1 MKFLHLADLHL
12 GKRVN
17 GFSMLEDQAHIL
29 RQILAILDDERLDG
43 VLIAGDVYDKS
54 VPSVEAV
61 ELLDGFLTELRARG
75 VPVLLISG
83 NHDSPER
90 LAFGGRVMDS
100 CGIHISPVYDGAL
113 APVTLHDEFGPVHVW
128 LLPFVKPA
136 HVRRWFPDADIE
148 SYTDAV
154 AEAVAHMDI
163 DTAARNV
170 LVTHQ
175 FVTGGA
181 RSGSEELSVGGTDN
195 VDSGV
200 FAPFD
205 YVALGHLHGAQNI
218 GRETIRYAGS
228 PLKYSFSEARQH
240 KSVTVVTLG
249 EKGDVQVRTVAL
261 TPLREL
267 REIRGSYDELT
278 ARSFYEHTTYRSDY
292 LHLILTDEQDVFDA
306 MSRLRTIYPYLMTLD
321 YDNARTRAAG
331 GMSVPAETERRTPLE
346 LFEALYQRQNHRPM
360 SEVQRAYIAQLME
373 QIMEQIMEVQG

>member
-29 RQILAILDDERLDG
+29 RQILAILDDEQPDG

-113 APVTLHDEFGPVHVW
+113 APVTLQDAFGPVHVW

-148 SYTDAV
+148 SYTDAM

-175 FVTGGA
+175 FVTGGT

-205 YVALGHLHGAQNI
+205 YVALGHLHGAQHI

-331 GMSVPAETERRTPLE
+331 GISVPAETERRTPLE

-360 SEVQRAYIAQLME
+360 SEVQREYIAQLME
-373 QIMEQIMEVQG
+373 QIMEVQG

>member
-29 RQILAILDDERLDG
+29 RQIFAILDGEQPDG

-61 ELLDGFLTELRARG
+61 ELLDGFLTELRTRG

-175 FVTGGA
+175 FVTGGT

-205 YVALGHLHGAQNI
+205 YVALGHLHGAQHI
-218 GRETIRYAGS
+218 GSETIRYAGS

-373 QIMEQIMEVQG
+373 QIMEVQG

>member
-29 RQILAILDDERLDG
+29 RQILAILDDEQPDG

-61 ELLDGFLTELRARG
+61 GLLDGFLTELRARG

-113 APVTLHDEFGPVHVW
+113 APVTLQDAFGPVHVW

-148 SYTDAV
+148 SYTDAM

-205 YVALGHLHGAQNI
+205 YVALGHLHGAQHI

-249 EKGDVQVRTVAL
+249 EKGDVQVRTAAL

-278 ARSFYEHTTYRSDY
+278 ARSFYEHATYRSDY

-346 LFEALYQRQNHRPM
+346 LFEALYTRQNHQPM

-373 QIMEQIMEVQG
+373 QIMEVQG

>member
-29 RQILAILDDERLDG
+29 RQILAILDDEQPDG

-113 APVTLHDEFGPVHVW
+113 APVTLQDAFGSVHVW

-154 AEAVAHMDI
+154 AKAVAHMDI

-195 VDSGV
+195 VDSSV

-205 YVALGHLHGAQNI
+205 YVALGHLHGAQHI

-249 EKGDVQVRTVAL
+249 KKGDVQVRTVAL

-346 LFEALYQRQNHRPM
+346 LFEALYKRQNHQPM

-373 QIMEQIMEVQG
+373 QIMEVQG

>member
-29 RQILAILDDERLDG
+29 RQILAILDDEQPDG

-61 ELLDGFLTELRARG
+61 GLLDGFLTELRARG

-100 CGIHISPVYDGAL
+100 CGIHISPVYNGAL

-175 FVTGGA
+175 FVTGGT

-205 YVALGHLHGAQNI
+205 YVALGHLHGAQHI

-249 EKGDVQVRTVAL
+249 EKGDVQVRTAAL

-346 LFEALYQRQNHRPM
+346 LFEALYTRQNHQPM

-373 QIMEQIMEVQG
+373 QIMEVQG

>member
-29 RQILAILDDERLDG
+29 RQILAILDDEQPDG

-61 ELLDGFLTELRARG
+61 GLLDGFLTELRARG
-75 VPVLLISG
+75 VPVLLTSG

-175 FVTGGA
+175 FVTGGT

-205 YVALGHLHGAQNI
+205 YVALGHLHGAQHI
-218 GRETIRYAGS
+218 GRETVRYAGS

-346 LFEALYQRQNHRPM
+346 LFEALYTRQNHRPM

-373 QIMEQIMEVQG
+373 QIMEVQG

>member
-331 GMSVPAETERRTPLE
+331 GMSVPAETERRAPLE

-373 QIMEQIMEVQG
+373 QIMEVQG

>member
-29 RQILAILDDERLDG
+29 RQILAILDDEQPDG

-113 APVTLHDEFGPVHVW
+113 APVTLQDAFGPVHVW

-148 SYTDAV
+148 SYTDAM

-175 FVTGGA
+175 FVTGGT

-205 YVALGHLHGAQNI
+205 YVALGHLHGAQHI

-331 GMSVPAETERRTPLE
+331 GMFVPAGMERRTPLE

-373 QIMEQIMEVQG
+373 QIMEVQG

>member
-29 RQILAILDDERLDG
+29 RQILAILDDEQPDG

-61 ELLDGFLTELRARG
+61 GLLDGFLTELRARG

-148 SYTDAV
+148 SYTDAM

-175 FVTGGA
+175 FVTGGT

-205 YVALGHLHGAQNI
+205 YVALGHLHGAQHI

-360 SEVQRAYIAQLME
+360 SEVQRAYIVQL
-373 QIMEQIMEVQG
+373 MEQIMEVQG

>member
-29 RQILAILDDERLDG
+29 RQILAILDDEQPDG

-61 ELLDGFLTELRARG
+61 GLLDGFLTELRARG

-113 APVTLHDEFGPVHVW
+113 APVTLHDAFGPVHVW

-163 DTAARNV
+163 DAAARNV

-175 FVTGGA
+175 FVTGGT

-205 YVALGHLHGAQNI
+205 YVALGHLHGAQHI
-218 GRETIRYAGS
+218 GRETIRYSGS

-331 GMSVPAETERRTPLE
+331 GMSVPAETERRTPPE
-346 LFEALYQRQNHRPM
+346 LFEALYQRQNHQPM

-373 QIMEQIMEVQG
+373 QIMEVQG

>member
-29 RQILAILDDERLDG
+29 RQILAILDDEQPDG

-113 APVTLHDEFGPVHVW
+113 APVTLQDAFGPVHVW

-136 HVRRWFPDADIE
+136 HVRHWFPDADIE
-148 SYTDAV
+148 SYTDAM

-175 FVTGGA
+175 FVTGGTC
-181 RSGSEELSVGGTDN
+181 SGSEELSVGGTDN

-205 YVALGHLHGAQNI
+205 YVALGHLHGAQHI

-267 REIRGSYDELT
+267 REIRGSYNELT

-331 GMSVPAETERRTPLE
+331 GMSVPAETERRTPPE

-373 QIMEQIMEVQG
+373 QIMEVQG

>member
-29 RQILAILDDERLDG
+29 RQILAILDDERPDG

-61 ELLDGFLTELRARG
+61 ELLDGFLTELRTRG

-113 APVTLHDEFGPVHVW
+113 APVTLHDTFGPVHVW

-205 YVALGHLHGAQNI
+205 YVALGHLHGAQHI

-346 LFEALYQRQNHRPM
+346 LFEALYQRQNHQPM

-373 QIMEQIMEVQG
+373 QIMEVQG

>member
-29 RQILAILDDERLDG
+29 RQILAILDDEQPDG

-113 APVTLHDEFGPVHVW
+113 APVTLQDAFGPVHVW

-205 YVALGHLHGAQNI
+205 YVALGHLHGAQHI

-346 LFEALYQRQNHRPM
+346 LFEALYQRQNHQPM
-360 SEVQRAYIAQLME
+360 SEVQREYIAQLME
-373 QIMEQIMEVQG
+373 QIMEVQG

>member
-29 RQILAILDDERLDG
+29 RQILAILDDEQPDG

-113 APVTLHDEFGPVHVW
+113 APVTLHDAFGPVHVW

-195 VDSGV
+195 VDSSV

-205 YVALGHLHGAQNI
+205 YVALGHLHGAQQI

-249 EKGDVQVRTVAL
+249 EKGDVQVRTAAL

-373 QIMEQIMEVQG
+373 QIMEVQG

>member
-29 RQILAILDDERLDG
+29 RQILAILDDEQPDG

-61 ELLDGFLTELRARG
+61 GLLDGFLTELRARG

-113 APVTLHDEFGPVHVW
+113 APVTLQDAFGPVHVW

-148 SYTDAV
+148 SYTDAM

-163 DTAARNV
+163 NTAARNV

-205 YVALGHLHGAQNI
+205 YVALGHLHGAQHI

-331 GMSVPAETERRTPLE
+331 GMFVPAETERRTPLE
-346 LFEALYQRQNHRPM
+346 LFEALYRRQNHQPM
-360 SEVQRAYIAQLME
+360 SEVQREYIAQLME
-373 QIMEQIMEVQG
+373 QIMEVQG

>member
-1 MKFLHLADLHL
+1 MKFLHLSDLHL

-29 RQILAILDDERLDG
+29 RQILAILDDERPDG

-61 ELLDGFLTELRARG
+61 ELLDGFLTELCARG

-113 APVTLHDEFGPVHVW
+113 APVTLQDAFGPVHVW

-205 YVALGHLHGAQNI
+205 YVALGHLHGAQHI

-346 LFEALYQRQNHRPM
+346 LFEALYTRQNHQPM

-373 QIMEQIMEVQG
+373 QIMEVQG

>member
-29 RQILAILDDERLDG
+29 RQILAILDDEQPDG

-113 APVTLHDEFGPVHVW
+113 APVTLHDAFGPVHVW

-148 SYTDAV
+148 SYTDAM

-175 FVTGGA
+175 FVTGGT

-205 YVALGHLHGAQNI
+205 YVALGHLHGAQHI

-346 LFEALYQRQNHRPM
+346 LFEALYQRQNHQPM
-360 SEVQRAYIAQLME
+360 SEVQRAYIAQ
-373 QIMEQIMEVQG
+373 IMEQIMEVQG

>member
-29 RQILAILDDERLDG
+29 RQILAILDDEQPDG

-61 ELLDGFLTELRARG
+61 GLLDGFLTELRARG

-113 APVTLHDEFGPVHVW
+113 APVTLHDAFGPVHVW

-148 SYTDAV
+148 SYTDAM

-175 FVTGGA
+175 FVTGGT

-205 YVALGHLHGAQNI
+205 YVALGHLHGAQHI

-306 MSRLRTIYPYLMTLD
+306 ISRLRTIYPYLMTLD

-346 LFEALYQRQNHRPM
+346 LFEALYQRQNHQPM
-360 SEVQRAYIAQLME
+360 SEVQREYIAQLME
-373 QIMEQIMEVQG
+373 QIMEVQG

>member
-29 RQILAILDDERLDG
+29 RQILAILDDEQPDG

-113 APVTLHDEFGPVHVW
+113 APVTLHDTFGPVHVW

-175 FVTGGA
+175 FVTGGT

-205 YVALGHLHGAQNI
+205 YVALGHLHGAQHI

-292 LHLILTDEQDVFDA
+292 LHLILTDKQDVFDA

-346 LFEALYQRQNHRPM
+346 LFEALYQRQNHQPM

-373 QIMEQIMEVQG
+373 QIMEVQG

>member
-29 RQILAILDDERLDG
+29 RQILAILDDEQPDG

-61 ELLDGFLTELRARG
+61 GLLDSFLTELRARG

-113 APVTLHDEFGPVHVW
+113 APVTLYDEFGPVHVW

-163 DTAARNV
+163 DAAARNV

-175 FVTGGA
+175 FVTGGT

-205 YVALGHLHGAQNI
+205 YVALGHLHGAQHI
-218 GRETIRYAGS
+218 GRETIRYSGS

-346 LFEALYQRQNHRPM
+346 LFEALYTRQNHQPM

-373 QIMEQIMEVQG
+373 QIMEVQG

>member
-29 RQILAILDDERLDG
+29 RQILAILDDEQPDG

-148 SYTDAV
+148 SYTDAM

-175 FVTGGA
+175 FVTGGT

-205 YVALGHLHGAQNI
+205 YVALGHLHGAQHI

-331 GMSVPAETERRTPLE
+331 GMSVPAGMERRTPLE
-346 LFEALYQRQNHRPM
+346 LFEALYQRQNHQPM
-360 SEVQRAYIAQLME
+360 SEVQREYIAQLME
-373 QIMEQIMEVQG
+373 QIMEVQG

>member
-29 RQILAILDDERLDG
+29 RQILAILDDEQPDG

-61 ELLDGFLTELRARG
+61 GLLDGFLTELRARG

-113 APVTLHDEFGPVHVW
+113 APVTLQDAFGPVHVW

-148 SYTDAV
+148 SYTDAM

-175 FVTGGA
+175 FVTGGT

-205 YVALGHLHGAQNI
+205 YVALGHLHGAQHI

-331 GMSVPAETERRTPLE
+331 GMSVPAGMERRTPLE
-346 LFEALYQRQNHRPM
+346 LFEALYQRQNHQPM
-360 SEVQRAYIAQLME
+360 SEVQREYIAQLME
-373 QIMEQIMEVQG
+373 QIMEVQG

>member
-29 RQILAILDDERLDG
+29 RQILAILDDEQPDG

-61 ELLDGFLTELRARG
+61 ELLDGFLTELRTRG

-175 FVTGGA
+175 FVTGGT

-205 YVALGHLHGAQNI
+205 YVALGHLHGAQHI

-292 LHLILTDEQDVFDA
+292 LHLILTDEQDVFNA

-346 LFEALYQRQNHRPM
+346 LFEALYQRQNHQPM
-360 SEVQRAYIAQLME
+360 SEVQREYIAQLME
-373 QIMEQIMEVQG
+373 QIMEVQG

>member
-29 RQILAILDDERLDG
+29 RQILAILDDEQPDG

-113 APVTLHDEFGPVHVW
+113 APVTLHDAFGPVHVW

-175 FVTGGA
+175 FVTGGT

-205 YVALGHLHGAQNI
+205 YVALGHLHGAQHI

-267 REIRGSYDELT
+267 REIRGGYDELT

-292 LHLILTDEQDVFDA
+292 LHLILTDEQDVSDA

-346 LFEALYQRQNHRPM
+346 LFEALYKRQNHQPM

-373 QIMEQIMEVQG
+373 QIMEVQG

>member
-29 RQILAILDDERLDG
+29 RQILAILDDEQPDG

-61 ELLDGFLTELRARG
+61 ELLDSFLTELRARG

-175 FVTGGA
+175 FVTGGT

-205 YVALGHLHGAQNI
+205 YVALGHLHGAQHI
-218 GRETIRYAGS
+218 GRETIRYSGS

-346 LFEALYQRQNHRPM
+346 LFEALYTRQNHQPM
-360 SEVQRAYIAQLME
+360 SEVQREYIAQLME
-373 QIMEQIMEVQG
+373 QIMEVQG

>member
-29 RQILAILDDERLDG
+29 RQILAILDDEQPDG

-54 VPSVEAV
+54 VPPVEAV
-61 ELLDGFLTELRARG
+61 ELLDGFLTELCARG
-75 VPVLLISG
+75 VQVLLISG

-100 CGIHISPVYDGAL
+100 CGIHISPVYDGAV
-113 APVTLHDEFGPVHVW
+113 APITLHDELGPVHIW

-136 HVRRWFPDADIE
+136 HVRSWFPDADIE

-154 AEAVAHMDI
+154 AEAVAHMDV

-205 YVALGHLHGAQNI
+205 YVALGHLHGAQHI

-249 EKGDVQVRTVAL
+249 EKGDVQVRTAAL

-331 GMSVPAETERRTPLE
+331 GMSVPAETKQRTPLE
-346 LFEALYQRQNHRPM
+346 LFEALYTRQNHRPM
-360 SEVQRAYIAQLME
+360 SDVQREYITQL
-373 QIMEQIMEVQG
+373 MEQIMEVQG

>member
-29 RQILAILDDERLDG
+29 RQILAILDDEQPDG

-61 ELLDGFLTELRARG
+61 GLLDGFLTELRARG

-113 APVTLHDEFGPVHVW
+113 APVTLQDAFGPVHVW

-175 FVTGGA
+175 FVTGGT

-205 YVALGHLHGAQNI
+205 YVALGHLHGAQHI

-249 EKGDVQVRTVAL
+249 EKGDVQVRTIAL

-278 ARSFYEHTTYRSDY
+278 ARSFYEHMTYRSDY

-346 LFEALYQRQNHRPM
+346 LFEALYKRQNHQPM

-373 QIMEQIMEVQG
+373 QIMEVQG

>member
-17 GFSMLEDQAHIL
+17 GFSMLEDQAYIL
-29 RQILAILDDERLDG
+29 QQILAILDDEQPDG

-61 ELLDGFLTELRARG
+61 GLLDGFLTELRARG

-113 APVTLHDEFGPVHVW
+113 APVTLQDAFGPVHVW

-148 SYTDAV
+148 SYTDAM

-175 FVTGGA
+175 FVTGGT

-205 YVALGHLHGAQNI
+205 YVALGHLHGAQHI

-346 LFEALYQRQNHRPM
+346 LFEALYKRQNHQPM
-360 SEVQRAYIAQLME
+360 SEVQREYIAQLME
-373 QIMEQIMEVQG
+373 QIMEVQG

>member
-29 RQILAILDDERLDG
+29 RQILAILDGEQPDG

-61 ELLDGFLTELRARG
+61 ELLDGFITELRTRG

-113 APVTLHDEFGPVHVW
+113 APVTLQDAFGPVHVW

-136 HVRRWFPDADIE
+136 HVRHWFPDADIE
-148 SYTDAV
+148 SYTDAM

-175 FVTGGA
+175 FVTGGTC
-181 RSGSEELSVGGTDN
+181 SGSEELSVGGTDN

-205 YVALGHLHGAQNI
+205 YVALGHLHGAQHI

-267 REIRGSYDELT
+267 REIRGSYNELT

-331 GMSVPAETERRTPLE
+331 GMSVPAETERRTPSE
-346 LFEALYQRQNHRPM
+346 LFEALYLRQNHRPM

-373 QIMEQIMEVQG
+373 QIMEVQG

>member
-29 RQILAILDDERLDG
+29 RQILAILDDEQPDG

-61 ELLDGFLTELRARG
+61 GLLDGFLTELRARG

-113 APVTLHDEFGPVHVW
+113 APVTLQDAFGPVHVW

-136 HVRRWFPDADIE
+136 HVRRWFPDTGIE
-148 SYTDAV
+148 SYTDAM

-205 YVALGHLHGAQNI
+205 YVALGHLHGAQHI

-249 EKGDVQVRTVAL
+249 KKGDVQVRTVAL

-373 QIMEQIMEVQG
+373 QIMEVQG

>member
-29 RQILAILDDERLDG
+29 RQILAILDDEQPDG

-61 ELLDGFLTELRARG
+61 GLLDGFLTELRARG

-113 APVTLHDEFGPVHVW
+113 APVTLHDAFGPVHVW

-205 YVALGHLHGAQNI
+205 YVALGHLHGAQHI

-331 GMSVPAETERRTPLE
+331 GMSVPAETERRTPPE
-346 LFEALYQRQNHRPM
+346 LFEALYQRQNHQPM

-373 QIMEQIMEVQG
+373 QIMEVQG

>member
-29 RQILAILDDERLDG
+29 RQILAILDNEQPDG

-61 ELLDGFLTELRARG
+61 GLLDGFLTELRARG

-113 APVTLHDEFGPVHVW
+113 APVTLQDAFGPVHVW

-175 FVTGGA
+175 FVTGGT

-205 YVALGHLHGAQNI
+205 YVALGHLHGAQHI

-331 GMSVPAETERRTPLE
+331 GMSAPAETERRTPLE

-373 QIMEQIMEVQG
+373 QIMEVQG

>member
-29 RQILAILDDERLDG
+29 RQILAILDDEQPDG

-61 ELLDGFLTELRARG
+61 GLLDGFLTELRARG

-113 APVTLHDEFGPVHVW
+113 AQVTLHDAFGPVHVW

-175 FVTGGA
+175 FVTGGT

-205 YVALGHLHGAQNI
+205 YVALGHLHGAQHI

-249 EKGDVQVRTVAL
+249 EKGDVQVRTAAL

-331 GMSVPAETERRTPLE
+331 GMSVPAETERRTPPE
-346 LFEALYQRQNHRPM
+346 LFEALYTRQNHRPM

-373 QIMEQIMEVQG
+373 QIMEVQG

>member
-29 RQILAILDDERLDG
+29 RQILAILDNEQPDG
-43 VLIAGDVYDKS
+43 VLIVGDVYDKS

-61 ELLDGFLTELRARG
+61 ELLDGFLTELRTRG

-113 APVTLHDEFGPVHVW
+113 APVTLHDTFGPVHVW

-205 YVALGHLHGAQNI
+205 YVALGHLHGAQHI

-331 GMSVPAETERRTPLE
+331 GMSVPAGMERRTPLE

-360 SEVQRAYIAQLME
+360 SEVQRAYIVQL
-373 QIMEQIMEVQG
+373 MEQIMEVQG

>member
-29 RQILAILDDERLDG
+29 RQILAILDDEQPDG

-61 ELLDGFLTELRARG
+61 GLLDGFLTELRARG

-113 APVTLHDEFGPVHVW
+113 APVTLQDAFGPVHVW

-148 SYTDAV
+148 SYTDAM

-175 FVTGGA
+175 FVTGGT

-205 YVALGHLHGAQNI
+205 YVALGHLHGAQHI

-321 YDNARTRAAG
+321 YDNARTCAAG

-346 LFEALYQRQNHRPM
+346 LFEALYLRQNHRPM
-360 SEVQRAYIAQLME
+360 SDVQRAYIAQLME
-373 QIMEQIMEVQG
+373 QIMEVQR

>member
-29 RQILAILDDERLDG
+29 RQILAILDNEQPDG

-61 ELLDGFLTELRARG
+61 ELLDGFLTELRTRG

-100 CGIHISPVYDGAL
+100 CGIHISPVYNGAL
-113 APVTLHDEFGPVHVW
+113 APVTLHDTFGPVHVW

-205 YVALGHLHGAQNI
+205 YVALGHLHGAQHI

-306 MSRLRTIYPYLMTLD
+306 MSHLRTIYPYLMTLD

-373 QIMEQIMEVQG
+373 QIMEVQG

>member
-29 RQILAILDDERLDG
+29 RQILAILDDEQPDG

-113 APVTLHDEFGPVHVW
+113 APVTLHDAFGPVRVW

-148 SYTDAV
+148 SYTDAM

-205 YVALGHLHGAQNI
+205 YVALGHLHGAQHI

-331 GMSVPAETERRTPLE
+331 GMSVPAETERRTPSE
-346 LFEALYQRQNHRPM
+346 LFEALYLRQNHRPM

-373 QIMEQIMEVQG
+373 QIMEVQG

>member
-29 RQILAILDDERLDG
+29 RQILAILDDEQPDG

-61 ELLDGFLTELRARG
+61 ELLDDFLTELRARG

-148 SYTDAV
+148 SYTDAM

-205 YVALGHLHGAQNI
+205 YVALGHLHGAQHI

-278 ARSFYEHTTYRSDY
+278 ARSFYEHTTYRSNY

-373 QIMEQIMEVQG
+373 QIMEVQG

>member
-29 RQILAILDDERLDG
+29 RQILAILDDEQPDG

-61 ELLDGFLTELRARG
+61 GLLDGFLTELRARG

-175 FVTGGA
+175 FVTGGT

-205 YVALGHLHGAQNI
+205 YVALGHLHGAQHI
-218 GRETIRYAGS
+218 GREMIRYAGS

-249 EKGDVQVRTVAL
+249 EKGDVQVRTAAL

-360 SEVQRAYIAQLME
+360 SEVQREYIAQLME
-373 QIMEQIMEVQG
+373 QIMEVQG